1 MKKINIAI
9 DGPSAAGKSSV
20 AERLA
25 DSLSYVHLDTGSMYR
40 AIAYYVDYKGF
51 SLNDEE
57 AILALLNETEM
68 TVLNDGT
75 IKVNDLLLKKELYG
89 DKISLMAS
97 DVSKLLGVRKAM
109 VALQQKIAANK
120 GYIVDGRDICEVVL
134 PDAEVKIYLT
144 ASAEARAMR
153 RYKQNQEKG
162 IESNYE
168 DILKDIEKRD
178 YQDMHR
184 ENSPLR
190 QANDATLVDSS
201 NMSLDETVDTILNLV
216 KEKMK
221 ND

>member
-168 DILKDIEKRD
+168 DILKDIEKID

-190 QANDATLVDSS
+190 QANDATLVDS
-201 NMSLDETVDTILNLV
+201 
-216 KEKMK
+216 
-221 ND
+221 

>member
-216 KEKMK
+216 KEKIE

>member
-216 KEKMK
+216 KEKME

>member
-168 DILKDIEKRD
+168 DILKDIEKID

-184 ENSPLR
+184 ENSP
-190 QANDATLVDSS
+190 
-201 NMSLDETVDTILNLV
+201 
-216 KEKMK
+216 
-221 ND
+221 